1 MYQGLPLVGSR
12 MRACAAVS
20 VGLYLFVSGCASS
33 QLNYNT
39 LDLASS
45 VGDIQTQQVL
55 YNLSLILDDP
65 AAIPTHVDLSA
76 GTASTS
82 NSIGPNISSPI
93 PETIAQVTAGGT
105 GTGNVLQNTFARTGV
120 TASVSGQNLY
130 SQSWN
135 YTPVTD
141 GDELRRLRALY
152 KYALGTQ
159 AHVPCPIQR
168 KLVARERPF
177 GNEDL
182 LLDYPPVAKSV
193 NVSYKNNAD
202 TTNSI
207 YCQDIGVRSVTY
219 KTNASSKA
227 VDKNGMTFDDWQSR
241 WKPNPN
247 DSNCAKPNNL
257 QCTGTAGRTLSQWD
271 ALWIPGTL
279 TQYCESVTDTITV
292 PDETY
297 LRRPSCILC
306 LRQKGRTALYT
317 PVPGAYPGSPADK
330 LTVNERLQLLGGAQ
344 FPWLYRDGD
353 PLPQDAVWLGHFA
366 KHDLYISKSEKWKL
380 SDFTLFVT
388 NATAQSIAAANS
400 SNSSGQ
406 SDGKGGQAASA
417 TPASVLVNGQLVPL
431 LAQ

>member
-1 MYQGLPLVGSR
+1 

-20 VGLYLFVSGCASS
+20 VGLYLFVTGCAST
-33 QLNYNT
+33 QLNHNT

-65 AAIPTHVDLSA
+65 AAIPTHLDLSD
-76 GTASTS
+76 GTASTT
-82 NSIGPNISSPI
+82 NSIQPSISSPI
-93 PETIAQVTAGGT
+93 AETIAEGTATAGGP
-105 GTGNVLQNTFARTGV
+105 NQIQNTLARTG
-120 TASVSGQNLY
+120 ASASISAQNLY
-130 SQSWN
+130 SQSWD

-152 KYALGTQ
+152 KYALGTLTH
-159 AHVPCPIQR
+159 APCPIR
-168 KLVARERPF
+168 RELVACERPF

-182 LLDYPPVAKSV
+182 LLDYPPVTKSV
-193 NVSYKNNAD
+193 NVSYTNNAD

-219 KTNASSKA
+219 KTNASNKA
-227 VDKNGMTFDDWQSR
+227 VDKNGLTFDDWQSR

-271 ALWIPGTL
+271 ALWVPGTL
-279 TQYCESVTDTITV
+279 TQYCASVTDTITV

-297 LRRPSCILC
+297 LHRPSCILC
-306 LRQKGRTALYT
+306 LRQKARTALYT
-317 PVPGAYPGSPADK
+317 PRPQAYPGSLADK
-330 LTVNERLQLLGGAQ
+330 LTVNERLQLLSGAR
-344 FPWLYRDGD
+344 FRWLYRDGD
-353 PLPQDAVWLGHFA
+353 PLPQDAVWLGRFA

-380 SDFTLFVT
+380 SDFTLFVAT
-388 NATAQSIAAANS
+388 ATAQSRAATN
-400 SNSSGQ
+400 
-406 SDGKGGQAASA
+406 AASA
-417 TPASVLVNGQLVPL
+417 SSEGRAGQASSSTPTSVLVNGQVVPL

>member
-1 MYQGLPLVGSR
+1 

-20 VGLYLFVSGCASS
+20 VGLYLFVTGCASS

-65 AAIPTHVDLSA
+65 AAIPTHLDLSD
-76 GTASTS
+76 GTASTT
-82 NSIGPNISSPI
+82 NSIQPSISSPI
-93 PETIAQVTAGGT
+93 AETIAEGTVTVGGNVAGG
-105 GTGNVLQNTFARTGV
+105 GNQLQNTLARTG
-120 TASVSGQNLY
+120 ASAAISAQNLY
-130 SQSWN
+130 SQSWD

-152 KYALGTQ
+152 KYALGTLTH
-159 AHVPCPIQR
+159 APCPNRR
-168 KLVARERPF
+168 KLVACERPF

-182 LLDYPPVAKSV
+182 LLDYPPVTKSV
-193 NVSYKNNAD
+193 NVSYTNNAD
-202 TTNSI
+202 TTDSI

-219 KTNASSKA
+219 KTNASNKA

-279 TQYCESVTDTITV
+279 TQYCASVSDTITV

-297 LRRPSCILC
+297 LHRPSCILC
-306 LRQKGRTALYT
+306 LRQKARTALYT
-317 PVPGAYPGSPADK
+317 PVPEAYPGSPADK
-330 LTVNERLQLLGGAQ
+330 LTVNERLQLLSGAK
-344 FPWLYRDGD
+344 FRWLYRDGD
-353 PLPQDAVWLGHFA
+353 PLPKDAVWLGHFA

-380 SDFTLFVT
+380 SDFTLFVAA
-388 NATAQSIAAANS
+388 ATAQSRAAATP
-400 SNSSGQ
+400 SNSAPEGR
-406 SDGKGGQAASA
+406 GGQASSA
-417 TPASVLVNGQLVPL
+417 TPASVLVNGQVVPL